1 MVNENARVIYEGPSQ
16 ITGKGHIVG
25 IVTGLARKR
34 DGTAK
39 QKSKNTKMAGGTGT
53 HVMQLFILNADEHPS
68 HAVYNSGN
76 DEHIC
81 GSCPHRRGNPTSS
94 PCYVRV
100 EQAPRAVWQ
109 SYADGNIAYMDPRD
123 VAKNQPTDTGLMRLG
138 SYGDPAAIP
147 FEVYQKLMFQS
158 VSNGR
163 SPQTRGSVRVVQF
176 KRHTGYTHQWMLKH
190 IDQRFRFLLMASVE
204 SECQQDLA
212 TSMGWRTF
220 RVVEQ
225 GESLRTSGNRP
236 EIACPAS
243 VEQGQR
249 LTCVECGACNGERLT
264 SGTPLGDL
272 TRKVNVMIEAH

>member
-1 MVNENARVIYEGPSQ
+1 MNDNARVIYEGPSQ

-39 QKSKNTKMAGGTGT
+39 VKSTNTKLAGDAAS

-68 HAVYNSGN
+68 HAVYDSGN

-81 GSCPHRRGNPTSS
+81 GSCPHKRGNPISS
-94 PCYVRV
+94 RCYVRV

-109 SYADGNIAYMDPRD
+109 SYADGNIEYMDPRD
-123 VAKNQPTDTGLMRLG
+123 VAANQPTDTGLMRLG
-138 SYGDPAAIP
+138 AYGDPAALP
-147 FEVYQKLMFQS
+147 FKVLRELM
-158 VSNGR
+158 NGIGGQR
-163 SPQTRGSVRVVQF
+163 YLAPDQF
-176 KRHTGYTHQWMLKH
+176 KRHTGYTHQWMLQH
-190 IDQRFRFLLMASVE
+190 IDQRLRFFLMASVE

-243 VEQGQR
+243 KEQGYR
-249 LTCVECGACNGERLT
+249 LNCVECGACNGERLT
-264 SGTPLGDL
+264 SGAPLGDL

>member
-16 ITGKGHIVG
+16 ITGKGRIVG

-39 QKSKNTKMAGGTGT
+39 QKSKNTKLAGGTDN

-68 HAVYNSGN
+68 HAVYDSGN

-81 GSCPHRRGNPTSS
+81 GSCSHRRGNPTSS
-94 PCYVRV
+94 RCYVRV

-109 SYADGNIAYMDPRD
+109 SYADGNIEYMDPCG
-123 VAKNQPTDTGLMRLG
+123 VSANQPTDTGLMRLG
-138 SYGDPAAIP
+138 AYGDPAAIP
-147 FEVYQKLMFQS
+147 FDVLRHLMFA
-158 VSNGR
+158 
-163 SPQTRGSVRVVQF
+163 PDQF
-176 KRHTGYTHQWMLKH
+176 KRHTGYTHQWMLQH
-190 IDQRFRFLLMASVE
+190 IDQRYRFLLMASVE

-220 RVVEQ
+220 RVVEH
-225 GESLRTSGNRP
+225 GESLRTSGNRA

-243 VEQGQR
+243 KEQGHR
-249 LTCVECGACNGERLT
+249 LTCSDCGACNGERLT
-264 SGTPLGDL
+264 MSSPLENS
-272 TRKVNVMIEAH
+272 RKVNVMIEAH

>member
-1 MVNENARVIYEGPSQ
+1 MVNDNARVIYEGPSQ

-39 QKSKNTKMAGGTGT
+39 VKSTNTKLGGTGT

-68 HAVYNSGN
+68 HAVYDSGN

-81 GSCPHRRGNPTSS
+81 GSCPHKRGNPISS
-94 PCYVRV
+94 RCYVRV

-109 SYADGNIAYMDPRD
+109 SYADGNIEYMDPRE
-123 VAKNQPTDTGLMRLG
+123 VAANQPTDTGLMRLG
-138 SYGDPAAIP
+138 AYGDPAAIP

-158 VSNGR
+158 MRNGR
-163 SPQTRGSVRVVQF
+163 FVEF

-243 VEQGQR
+243 VEQGHR

>member
-1 MVNENARVIYEGPSQ
+1 MNENARVIYEGPSQ

-39 QKSKNTKMAGGTGT
+39 QKSTNTKLAGGTDN

-68 HAVYNSGN
+68 HAVYDSGN

-81 GSCPHRRGNPTSS
+81 GSCSHRRGNPTSS
-94 PCYVRV
+94 RCYVRV

-109 SYADGNIAYMDPRD
+109 SYADGNIEYMDPRN
-123 VAKNQPTDTGLMRLG
+123 VAKNQPTYTGLMRLG
-138 SYGDPAAIP
+138 AYGDPAAIP
-147 FEVYQKLMFQS
+147 FKVLRELMFA
-158 VSNGR
+158 
-163 SPQTRGSVRVVQF
+163 PQYFRRWDVLNLF
-176 KRHTGYTHQWMLKH
+176 KRHTGYTHQWMLQH
-190 IDQRFRFLLMASVE
+190 IDQRYRFLLMASVE

-225 GESLRTSGNRP
+225 GESLRTSGNRA

-243 VEQGQR
+243 KEQGHR
-249 LTCVECGACNGERLT
+249 LTCSDCGACNGERLT
-264 SGTPLGDL
+264 MNSPLANS
-272 TRKVNVMIEAH
+272 RKVNVMIEAH